1 MENAFLGQRD
11 HSQHY
16 TNLHVQNLEEKLAEE
31 QLRELFVPFGTISSL
46 VVVKDETGR
55 SKEVG
60 FVSYESH
67 ESAARAVEELNG
79 KTFGERKINVSPIL
93 SLQDRVA
100 CAERLLH
107 GQQMPTGATACVEDE
122 TDEAKLRESSAKFGP
137 ITSAKVG

>member
-11 HSQHY
+11 HSQQY
-16 TNLHVQNLEEKLAEE
+16 TDLHVQNLGEKFSEE

-46 VVVKDETGR
+46 VVVKDETGLT
-55 SKEVG
+55 KEVG

-67 ESAARAVEELNG
+67 ESAARAVEALNG
-79 KTFGERKINVSPIL
+79 KTFGDRNIYVSSIL
-93 SLQDRVA
+93 SVQDRVA

-107 GQQMPTGATACVEDE
+107 GQQMQTGATVCEEDE

-137 ITSAKVG
+137 ITSAKVS